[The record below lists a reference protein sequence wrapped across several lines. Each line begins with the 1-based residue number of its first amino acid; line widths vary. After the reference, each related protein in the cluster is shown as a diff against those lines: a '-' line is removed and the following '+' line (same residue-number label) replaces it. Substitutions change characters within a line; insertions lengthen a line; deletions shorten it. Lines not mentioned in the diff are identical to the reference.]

1 MKSEIITIDNHENGF
16 SEAVEEAQKVAA
28 YTKLNAK
35 DSLHLQLC
43 TEEVLSLVR
52 SITGEIKASFWIE
65 TEGRQY
71 DLHVSTKTAMDM
83 EKRSLLLSVATS
95 RKNEAAKSFIGML
108 RDIFEET
115 MVIEVKQGNDIRSEV
130 LGDLAQKAYAL
141 WLKGESFPEEMS
153 KMLEELKALDEQ
165 LNDLLLP
172 FRHLRD
178 GKGMGSLFCLR
189 NTDQPKTADPSKGNL
204 TEFQVLYGDTY
215 SGYESE

>member
-16 SEAVEEAQKVAA
+16 SEAVKEAQKVAA
-28 YTKLNAK
+28 YTELNAK

-108 RDIFEET
+108 RDVFEET
-115 MVIEVKQGNDIRSEV
+115 MVVEVKQGNNDIPSDV
-130 LGDLAQKAYAL
+130 LDDLA
-141 WLKGESFPEEMS
+141 
-153 KMLEELKALDEQ
+153 
-165 LNDLLLP
+165 N
-172 FRHLRD
+172 HVIV
-178 GKGMGSLFCLR
+178 C
-189 NTDQPKTADPSKGNL
+189 TDAEWD
-204 TEFQVLYGDTY
+204 
-215 SGYESE
+215 GYEQSTLKKLADVIKVSIRGGMVDLTVSKKFA